1 MKPPHLMPFA
11 TLWRPAPLLRAT
23 YQGLIKGKK
32 RQNRALDFKALTQ
45 GGGTYRS
52 LVVDNTHTYDVKSNR
67 FCKLLSIKNIDNF
80 LHVIFLGG
88 RFRATIIL

>member
-1 MKPPHLMPFA
+1 MKPLHLMCFA
-11 TLWRPAPLLRAT
+11 TPWKPGHLLRAL
-23 YQGLIKGKK
+23 YQGLIKCQK
-32 RQNRALDFKALTQ
+32 RQNRPIDFKALTQ
-45 GGGTYRS
+45 GSGTYRS
-52 LVVDNTHTYDVKSNR
+52 VVVDTTHTYDIKSNR

>member
-1 MKPPHLMPFA
+1 MCFGMTWGVA
-11 TLWRPAPLLRAT
+11 MLLGAL

-32 RQNRALDFKALTQ
+32 SQERHLDFKALTQ
-45 GGGTYRS
+45 GSGTYRS
-52 LVVDNTHTYDVKSNR
+52 VVVDNTHTYDLKSNR

-80 LHVIFLGG
+80 LHVIFSGG